1 MSGPLLEVDGISLS
15 FKGVKAITDVSFKV
29 GEGELYA
36 IIGPNGA
43 GKTSIFNSI
52 SQVYRPQEGDIR
64 WKGESIMGQRP
75 DRIAGMGIA
84 RTFQNIELFP
94 HMTVL
99 ENLLLGRHIRMK
111 TSWLA
116 GALWLGPAKREEMA
130 NRRAVED
137 IIDFLEI
144 ERWRKHPVALLP
156 YGFQKRVELGRAL
169 AMEPELL
176 LLDEP
181 VAGMNLEETEDMAR
195 FILDIRHELG
205 ISIILVEH
213 DMGLVMDIA
222 DRVLVLDFGQK
233 ISEGEPAEVQRD
245 PAVIA
250 AYLGDEAG
258 LAAADSRPGCVPTG
272 VGVDAGLEQDGPP
285 RRVVGPPT
293 SEPDHGRLPHPLHDL
308 VLWPAG
314 GPPDRPAG
322 RALAGVG
329 VQRRE
334 HPGEGWACGEV
345 PRAGRPAPGHR
356 VAYRI
361 WLRPGEGCV
370 RRPARGGTVHL
381 RLDVGGRTLHLHP
394 TAGDGARRPDGLI
407 GDRGPGRPRRLAWT
421 SGQSRIRRLSGS

>member
-1 MSGPLLEVDGISLS
+1 MSAPILATDGLGVRYGS
-15 FKGVKAITDVSFKV
+15 FVALQDVTLRIAENSV
-29 GEGELYA
+29 HS

-64 WKGESIMGQRP
+64 WKGRSIMGQRP
-75 DRIAGMGIA
+75 DRVAELGIA

-99 ENLLLGRHIRMK
+99 ENLLLGRHIRMQR
-111 TSWLA
+111 SWLA
-116 GALWLGPAKREEMA
+116 GAIWVGPARREELA
-130 NRRAVED
+130 HRRAVED

-195 FILDIRHELG
+195 FILDIRQELG
-205 ISIILVEH
+205 ISILLVEH

-222 DRVLVLDFGQK
+222 DRVLVLDFGQR
-233 ISEGEPAEVQRD
+233 ISEGVPAEVQKD

-258 LAAADSRPGCVPTG
+258 LAAA
-272 VGVDAGLEQDGPP
+272 
-285 RRVVGPPT
+285 
-293 SEPDHGRLPHPLHDL
+293 
-308 VLWPAG
+308 
-314 GPPDRPAG
+314 
-322 RALAGVG
+322 
-329 VQRRE
+329 
-334 HPGEGWACGEV
+334 
-345 PRAGRPAPGHR
+345 
-356 VAYRI
+356 
-361 WLRPGEGCV
+361 
-370 RRPARGGTVHL
+370 
-381 RLDVGGRTLHLHP
+381 
-394 TAGDGARRPDGLI
+394 
-407 GDRGPGRPRRLAWT
+407 
-421 SGQSRIRRLSGS
+421 GS